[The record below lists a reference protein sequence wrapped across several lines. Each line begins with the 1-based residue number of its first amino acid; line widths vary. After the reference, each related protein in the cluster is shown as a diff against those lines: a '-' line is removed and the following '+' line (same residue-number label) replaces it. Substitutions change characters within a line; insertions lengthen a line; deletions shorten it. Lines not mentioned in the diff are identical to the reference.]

1 MEKNP
6 EADLQAFLGK
16 VSIAY
21 SWLCDFYELIT
32 PLETNMDNKSADQDS
47 PTHNNHEVPKKEVNI
62 LILDQD
68 LKPKTTEISFSEL
81 CSEDRPRLEKIIF
94 KRVFSWD
101 KDHGVFTVKN
111 KFRNG
116 SGFYSLS
123 NEILS
128 FLMIYTKKVLLSADL
143 FDTLQFTPCDNE
155 MESEAVCQN
164 FWKSFATSFLY
175 INCFNT
181 LILLICLE
189 NMREDYS
196 EGKALRGVNSTIDIK
211 TLIKVDD
218 LYQLLDVYD
227 FYESSGK
234 IVITDEYYQSIK
246 GKLPSYMELMSVIED
261 SIWSILNMNINTS
274 YITFILCKNKLS
286 T

>member
-1 MEKNP
+1 METNSNT
-6 EADLQAFLGK
+6 DLQAFLDK

-21 SWLCDFYELIT
+21 SWLCDFYELMA
-32 PLETNMDNKSADQDS
+32 PLETNDDKKSPDQD
-47 PTHNNHEVPKKEVNI
+47 VPSHDDRKVLKKDINI

-68 LKPKTTEISFSEL
+68 LKPKTTEIPFSEL
-81 CSEDRPRLEKIIF
+81 HSDDRSQLEKSIF
-94 KRVFSWD
+94 KRIFSWD

-116 SGFYSLS
+116 CGFYSLS

-128 FLMIYTKKVLLSADL
+128 FLMIYTKKILLSADL
-143 FDTLQFTPCDNE
+143 YDVLQFTPCDNE
-155 MESEAVCQN
+155 MESQAVCQN

-175 INCFNT
+175 INCFNV

-189 NMREDYS
+189 NMREDYA

-211 TLIKVDD
+211 TLIKIDD
-218 LYQLLDVYD
+218 LYQLLDIYD
-227 FYESSGK
+227 YYESSGN
-234 IVITDEYYQSIK
+234 IVITDEYYKSIK

-261 SIWSILNMNINTS
+261 SIWSILDMNINTS
-274 YITFILCKNKLS
+274 YITFILCK
-286 T
+286 